1 MQHQPDKDRAFAPEE
16 MINASELKEF
26 LFCNLAW
33 FLNQQGFRNTPKAIE
48 ERQAGVVFHEDRAAA
63 ARQAS
68 SRQAL
73 WWAVLLALV
82 GVALLLVRA
91 LLEGRR

>member
-1 MQHQPDKDRAFAPEE
+1 LVPEPAGVSQYTE
-16 MINASELKEF
+16 
-26 LFCNLAW
+26 
-33 FLNQQGFRNTPKAIE
+33 AIE